1 MSRTYSNIVMT
12 TDGSSCDF
20 CTKGKIGEID
30 NFIFVNYLFM
40 DFDIVLVKCL
50 GKHIQYINHKLGG
63 VRVAHHF
70 SFVFFLL
77 YIFVLYLVSN
87 VARVS
92 GLSILNFAPKTFSN
106 VDQCYV
112 KLILA
117 MLFMPFGYV
126 VYALWLCCVSP
137 LAMLFMPFGY
147 VVYALWLCCV
157 CPLAMLFMPFGYVV
171 YALCIARNHG

>member
-1 MSRTYSNIVMT
+1 
-12 TDGSSCDF
+12 
-20 CTKGKIGEID
+20 
-30 NFIFVNYLFM
+30 
-40 DFDIVLVKCL
+40 
-50 GKHIQYINHKLGG
+50 
-63 VRVAHHF
+63 
-70 SFVFFLL
+70 
-77 YIFVLYLVSN
+77 VSN

-126 VYALWLCCVSP
+126 VYALWLCCLCP

-147 VVYALWLCCV
+147 VVYALWLCCL
-157 CPLAMLFMPFGYVV
+157 CPLAMLFMPFDYVV